1 MSSQMLQIVILA
13 GIALF
18 LVIQLRRVLGT
29 RDGYEPP
36 KGVDKGAGSP
46 AGANERGFEVID
58 GGGVDHD
65 IAGVTDP
72 DSPSGRA
79 IAAMK
84 AIEPAFS
91 ATEFA
96 GGARSA
102 YEMILMAFENGDLSD
117 VRGFLSADVASSF
130 QAAIDQRAD
139 EGLTIDANFV
149 GVREVKVRDAEFD
162 DASREATISL
172 KFVGE
177 LTSVV
182 RDAEGEIVEG
192 DPNEIKRQTDV
203 WTFARNMG
211 SDDPNWTL
219 VATGG

>member
-1 MSSQMLQIVILA
+1 MNR
-13 GIALF
+13 GEAL
-18 LVIQLRRVLGT
+18 RGGD
-29 RDGYEPP
+29 RD
-36 KGVDKGAGSP
+36 
-46 AGANERGFEVID
+46 RGFEVID

-72 DSPSGRA
+72 DSPSGKA
-79 IAAMK
+79 LASMK
-84 AIEPAFS
+84 AVEPEFS

-96 GGARSA
+96 GGARHA
-102 YEMILMAFENGDLSD
+102 YEMILMAFENGDIES
-117 VRGFLSADVASSF
+117 VRPFLSPEVAESF

-149 GVREVKVRDAEFD
+149 GVREVKLREAEFD
-162 DASREATISL
+162 ETTREAEISL
-172 KFVGE
+172 RFVGE

-182 RDAEGEIVEG
+182 RDTDGNVVEG

-211 SDDPNWTL
+211 ADDPNWTL